1 MTAPVLTKEKNISFG
16 SRKELVENAEVI
28 KLYEKEIEEGMKDY
42 ARVEQIRKFHL
53 MEKEWS
59 QDTDELTPTM
69 KLKRMVVNKKYA
81 SEIEG
86 MYAE

>member
-1 MTAPVLTKEKNISFG
+1 
-16 SRKELVENAEVI
+16 
-28 KLYEKEIEEGMKDY
+28 MKDY
-42 ARVEQIRKFHL
+42 ARVEQIRKFQL

-81 SEIEG
+81 AEIEE
-86 MYAE
+86 MYAD